1 MKFPH
6 ALGLAACAMLFF
18 YCGQSEEHRI
28 TESTEEA
35 IASEETVPQIQVG
48 AERTEEY
55 LFLLK
60 DKSVGLIVNQ
70 TSMIGGSHLVDSL
83 LGAGINVTTI
93 FAPEHGFRGTAD
105 AGATIV
111 DGKDEATGIPIIS
124 LYGNNKKPSAAA
136 LSGLDIL
143 VFDIQDVGARF
154 YTYISTMTYVM
165 QACAENNKPL
175 LVLDRPNPN
184 GHYVDGPILDPN
196 FSSFVG
202 LHQVPVVHGMTI
214 AEYANMVNGEGWL
227 PNGLRCDLNYVL
239 CKNYNHNTPYSLPVK
254 PSPNLPNDDAIRF
267 YPSLCFFEGT
277 VVSVGRGTDA
287 PFQIFGHPD
296 FPESAPFTFTP
307 ESTSGAS
314 NPKLNGKLCRG
325 YDLRENQPAAF
336 EEGKLNLNYLITA
349 YQDLKGTGA
358 FFNSNGFFDLL
369 AGGDELRKQI
379 EAGLTEEEIRLSW
392 RDGLNAFNEIRSKYL
407 LYKDFE

>member
-6 ALGLAACAMLFF
+6 ALSLIALTLVFVQ
-18 YCGQSEEHRI
+18 CGQSEENSP
-28 TESTEEA
+28 EGSTQEA
-35 IASEETVPQIQVG
+35 IVSEEVKPKIAVG
-48 AERTEEY
+48 AERTNEY

-60 DKSVGLIVNQ
+60 DKSVGLVVNQ
-70 TSMIGGSHLVDSL
+70 TSMIGNVHLVDSL
-83 LGAGINVTTI
+83 LSMGINVETI

-105 AGATIV
+105 AGATIK

-124 LYGNNKKPSAAA
+124 LYGNHKKPSSAD

-175 LVLDRPNPN
+175 LILDRPNPN
-184 GHYVDGPILDPN
+184 GHYVDGPVLDPN

-202 LHQVPVVHGMTI
+202 LHQIPVVHGMTV

-239 CKNYNHNTPYSLPVK
+239 CTNYDHSKGYSLPVK
-254 PSPNLPNDDAIRF
+254 PSPNLPNDEAIRF

-277 VVSVGRGTDA
+277 IVSVGRGTED
-287 PFQIFGHPD
+287 PFQVYGHPKLPKD
-296 FPESAPFTFTP
+296 APFTFIP
-307 ESTSGAS
+307 KSTAGAT
-314 NPKLNGKLCRG
+314 NPKLKGEKCFG
-325 YDLRENQPAAF
+325 YDLREGQPMPF
-336 EEGKLNLNYLITA
+336 EAGKLNLQFLISSYKA
-349 YQDLKGTGA
+349 LKDEGQ

-369 AGGDELRKQI
+369 AGGDELRNQI
-379 EAGLTEEEIRLSW
+379 EAGLSEEEIRISW
-392 RDGLNAFNEIRSKYL
+392 RDELNAFKAIRTKYL
-407 LYKDFE
+407 LYKDF